1 VCMPQAQLDGASM
14 GSSLPQVPH
23 CLAASAFFKGL
34 PRGFRWPEGDD
45 AMNLR
50 ILKEYGAIFV
60 TRGGVTLPPVLIFSD
75 SIAAAQWQSSISTES
90 AEITGIRV
98 RLQVAAMHALMSARQ
113 EAAEAHVGI
122 SPRGADAA
130 QRTYEQTVE
139 LWSGHVN
146 PGLRQLVAKGAL
158 NAAEAERIRKLP
170 PQKQVPEILQL
181 EERGLFFSKIP
192 SKSILSG
199 VAPPGASQ
207 HLFMLA
213 LDVKEHTN
221 PVVRSILEH
230 NGWYQTVRS
239 DLPHFTYL
247 GAGKDLLPSLGLKMV
262 KSGDR
267 VFWIPDFECPP
278 STCH

>member
-1 VCMPQAQLDGASM
+1 MSMPHAQLGGASTT
-14 GSSLPQVPH
+14 SILPQVPR
-23 CLAASAFFKGL
+23 CLAESAFFKGL
-34 PRGFRWPEGDD
+34 PQHFRWPEGDD
-45 AMNLR
+45 ALSLR

-60 TRGGVTLPPVLIFSD
+60 AREGVTLPPVLIFSH
-75 SIAAAQWQSSISTES
+75 STSAAQWQSRLRTES
-90 AEITGIRV
+90 AVIAGIRV
-98 RLQVAAMHALMSARQ
+98 RLQVAAMRALMRARQ
-113 EAAEAHVGI
+113 EATEAHVVI
-122 SPRGADAA
+122 SPRGADGA

-139 LWSGHVN
+139 LWMRHVN

-158 NAAEAERIRKLP
+158 SVAEAERIRKLP

-213 LDVKEHTN
+213 LDVKEHN
-221 PVVRSILEH
+221 NSVVRSILARH
-230 NGWYQTVRS
+230 GWFQTVKF

-247 GAGKDLLPSLGLKMV
+247 GVEERQLPSLGLKMV
-262 KSGDR
+262 KSGGR
-267 VFWIPDFECPP
+267 VFWVPDFECPP
-278 STCH
+278 ASR